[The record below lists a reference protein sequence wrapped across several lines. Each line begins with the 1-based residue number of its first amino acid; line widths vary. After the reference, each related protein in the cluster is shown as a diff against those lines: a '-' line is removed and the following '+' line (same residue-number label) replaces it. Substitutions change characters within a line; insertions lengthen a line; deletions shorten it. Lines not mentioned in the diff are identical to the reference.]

1 MEFLKQKYIFIAL
14 LFFQSTLLLSQ
25 SQIELQTAFSES
37 FVLES
42 EQKYDGAVEALLKVY
57 DNNNYE
63 INLRLGWLNYL
74 AGKQEK
80 SIQFYKKAIVTMPVA
95 VEPLFGILN
104 PYTYKK
110 DWVNVEKTYLKIIK
124 YDNKNSTANYKLGL
138 IYYYRKNYTQAKTY
152 FDTVLNLYPFDYDAL
167 LMSAWTNYFLGDMQ
181 NSKVL
186 FNKVLLMNKNNSS
199 ALEGLGLIK

>member
-14 LFFQSTLLLSQ
+14 LFFQSTSLLSQ

-57 DNNNYE
+57 SNNNYE

-74 AGKQEK
+74 AEKQEK
-80 SIQFYKKAIVTMPVA
+80 SIQFYKKAIVIMPVA

-104 PYTYKK
+104 PYVFKK

-124 YDNKNSTANYKLGL
+124 YDNKNSVANYKLGL
-138 IYYYRKNYTQAKTY
+138 IYYYRKNYTQAKMY
-152 FDTVLNLYPFDYDAL
+152 FDTVLNLYPFDYNAL

-199 ALEGLGLIK
+199 ALEGLELIK